1 MASPLSISH
10 RFRLHEDDLWL
21 LGLCTARVGFG
32 LIFMTYAATLP
43 LLQRDWAMSAGQ
55 AGLIHSAFHIGYL
68 TSLFGVGFLADR
80 FGAKRV
86 FLLSSV
92 AGAAAAFSFA
102 LFAQDF
108 PSGLLLYGATAL
120 FAGGSYTPVLTL
132 IAQRFDPA
140 RRGRA
145 IGYYIAASSLGNAL
159 SLFLSGVMVEAGGWR
174 GAFYV
179 TAAGP
184 ALGTAL
190 AFYTLRRTA
199 NVIPPR
205 PSGEDGRHGLRRAV
219 LTNKPALLVIAGYT
233 FHSWELLG
241 MRAWLPAFLAASLMA
256 FTADTERAAGMAATL
271 SAVMLVIAM
280 GGNILGGALSD
291 RWGRTAVMLLMG
303 SASLVCSF
311 TMGWL
316 IAAPL
321 WLVVAVGIAYH
332 FTGIGDSP
340 VYSTAITEVVDP
352 RYVGAAYSLRSVAGF
367 GAGAISSAVFGLV
380 LDWGQGG
387 ITGTSALAWGL
398 AFASLGLGA
407 LPGPLGILW
416 LRRLPESTSM
426 AGGLR

>member
-1 MASPLSISH
+1 MTSPFSISH

-21 LGLCTARVGFG
+21 LGLCAARVGFG

-102 LFAQDF
+102 LLAHDF
-108 PSGLLLYGATAL
+108 SSGLLLYGATAL

-132 IAQRFDPA
+132 IAQRIEPS

-145 IGYYIAASSLGNAL
+145 IGLYIAASSLGNAL
-159 SLFLSGVMVEAGGWR
+159 SLLLSGVMVEAEGWR
-174 GAFYV
+174 SAFYV
-179 TAAGP
+179 TAVGP

-190 AFYTLRRTA
+190 AFWTLRRTA
-199 NVIPPR
+199 NVIPAP
-205 PSGEDGRHGLRRAV
+205 PSAEDGRHGLRREV

-256 FTADTERAAGMAATL
+256 FTADAERAAGIAATL
-271 SAVMLVIAM
+271 SAVMLVMAM

-291 RWGRTAVMLLMG
+291 RWGRTTVMLLMG
-303 SASLVCSF
+303 SASLACSF

-316 IAAPL
+316 ITAPM

-352 RYVGAAYSLRSVAGF
+352 RYIGAAYSLRSVAGF
-367 GAGAISSAVFGLV
+367 GAGAISPAVFGLV
-380 LDWGQGG
+380 LDWSQGG

-407 LPGPLGILW
+407 LPGPLAILW

-426 AGGLR
+426 ANGLR